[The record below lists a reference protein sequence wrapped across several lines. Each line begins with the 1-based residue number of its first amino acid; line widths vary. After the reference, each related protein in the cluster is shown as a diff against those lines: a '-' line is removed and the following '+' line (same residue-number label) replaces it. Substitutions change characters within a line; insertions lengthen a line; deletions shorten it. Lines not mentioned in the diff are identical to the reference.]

1 MKNNYVKKVVITGG
15 GTAGWV
21 AAAALAKQLGKLLDV
36 VLVES
41 EQIGTVGVG
50 EATIPP
56 MRTFHSLLGI
66 DEQEFMRATNA
77 VFKLGI
83 SFKHWGQI
91 GDEYIHPFGSTGQS
105 SYLADFQHFWLYA
118 KSKGINAGF
127 DEYSL
132 EIQAAKAG
140 KFAISKK
147 GSIHYAY
154 HLDATRYAKFLRQFS
169 EKFGAKRIEGK
180 IQQVQQHEDGDI
192 KALVLESGEVIDGDL
207 FIDCTGFAGLLIDKT
222 LKTPYESWSH
232 WLPCNSAIPIQTESV
247 ETPKPYVTCTAHS
260 AGWQWHIPLQ
270 HRVGNGNVF
279 CSDFMSDDQAREHL
293 LNNVQGKVLT
303 EPRVIKYKTGRRKV
317 FWNRNCVALGLSSGF
332 VEPLE
337 STSIYTFM
345 IGIVRLMKMF
355 PFGGVTQFVIDEY
368 NQQSIAELEN
378 IRDFIILHY
387 HVTSREDSEFWRYC
401 KNMSVPDSLSHRLDL
416 FKETGLSFQ
425 GERELFRLDS
435 WLHVM
440 LGQGLVPRHYH
451 SLFKT
456 MSDEELVSNLTN
468 TRNTIA
474 DAVGK
479 LPSHGEFVNHYCKA
493 SSE

>member
-1 MKNNYVKKVVITGG
+1 MKNNSVKKVVITGG

-21 AAAALAKQLGKLLDV
+21 AAAALSKQLGKLIEV

-66 DEQEFMRATNA
+66 DEQEFMRATSA

-83 SFKHWGQI
+83 AFKNWGQI
-91 GDEYIHPFGSTGQS
+91 GDYYLHPFGPTGQG
-105 SYLADFQHFWLYA
+105 SYFADFQHFWMYG
-118 KSKGINAGF
+118 KSKGINAPF

-140 KFAISKK
+140 KFAISQK
-147 GSIHYAY
+147 GNVQYAF

-169 EKFGAKRIEGK
+169 EKFGATRIEGK
-180 IQQVQQHEDGDI
+180 IQQVQQHPDGDI
-192 KALVLESGEVIDGDL
+192 KALVLESGEIVEGDL

-222 LKTPYESWSH
+222 LKTPYENWSH
-232 WLPCNSAIPIQTESV
+232 WLPCNSAIAIQTESV
-247 ETPKPYVTCTAHS
+247 EEPKPYVTCTAHD

-279 CSDFMSDDQAREHL
+279 CSDFMSDERAVEHL
-293 LNNVQGKVLT
+293 LKNVQGKVLT

-317 FWNRNCVALGLSSGF
+317 FWNRNCIALGLSSGF

-337 STSIYTFM
+337 STSIYMFM
-345 IGIVRLMKMF
+345 IGVIRLIKMF
-355 PFGGVTQFVIDEY
+355 PFSGITQSVTDEY
-368 NQQSIAELEN
+368 NKQSIAELDG

-387 HVTSREDSEFWRYC
+387 HATSREDSEFWRYC
-401 KNMSVPDSLSHRLDL
+401 KNMSVPDSLSHRLEL
-416 FKETGLSFQ
+416 FRESGLYFL
-425 GERELFRLDS
+425 GDRELFRTDS

-440 LGQGLVPRHYH
+440 MGQGIMPESYH
-451 SLFKT
+451 SIFKT
-456 MSDEELVSNLTN
+456 MSDEELVGHLAN
-468 TRNTIA
+468 TRTMIA
-474 DAVGK
+474 NAVAK
-479 LPSHGEFVNHYCKA
+479 MPTHQEFIEQYCKA
-493 SSE
+493 PG